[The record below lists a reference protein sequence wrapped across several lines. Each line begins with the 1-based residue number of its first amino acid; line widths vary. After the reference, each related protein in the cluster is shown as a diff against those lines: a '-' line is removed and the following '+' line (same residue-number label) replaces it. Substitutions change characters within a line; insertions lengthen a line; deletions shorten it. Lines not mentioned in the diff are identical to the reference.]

1 MCFGTVAASEGSVSE
16 LRGESQKTPLSH
28 QPSAPLFFF
37 FLIQKVSGISVVL
50 QVFQT
55 PEPVS
60 QSQPVAA
67 GQADLPQAPLQSAP
81 VNTQGQSAQ
90 TTSPTPLA
98 PAAAPAQVT
107 QHLSFFLFIYEKQQ
121 LKM

>member
-28 QPSAPLFFF
+28 QPSAPPFFF
-37 FLIQKVSGISVVL
+37 FIQKVSGISVVL

-90 TTSPTPLA
+90 TTSPTPPA
-98 PAAAPAQVT
+98 PAAAPTQVT
-107 QHLSFFLFIYEKQQ
+107 QHLSFFLLIYEKQQ

>member
-28 QPSAPLFFF
+28 QLSSAVFFF
-37 FLIQKVSGISVVL
+37 IQKVAGISVVL
-50 QVFQT
+50 QVFPT

-60 QSQPVAA
+60 RSQPVAA

-98 PAAAPAQVT
+98 PAAAPSQVT
-107 QHLSFFLFIYEKQQ
+107 QHLSVFLFSYEKQQ